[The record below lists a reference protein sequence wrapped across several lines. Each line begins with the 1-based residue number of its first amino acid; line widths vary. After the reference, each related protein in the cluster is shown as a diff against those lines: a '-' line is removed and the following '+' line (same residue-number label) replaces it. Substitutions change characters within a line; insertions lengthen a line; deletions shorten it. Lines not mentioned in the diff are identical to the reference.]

1 MAIAIDPCEVEA
13 DVSTYL
19 TTTLYDLMVA
29 LQDVAAPHADAM
41 VVSLVARWLRTG
53 RITFLGDDAARFWRS
68 ADGASTCP

>member
-13 DVSTYL
+13 DVSTCL

-53 RITFLGDDAARFWRS
+53 RITFLGDDAARLWRS
-68 ADGASTCP
+68 ADGASTRP